1 MDRPSGR
8 HEDFARTNIRPAA
21 SRASSQPLYHSMM
34 KRPSVFGSL
43 AVLVLLAAGLSA
55 HASSLR
61 ETPLVRAIQRAK
73 TGVVNIHSEKT
84 AVGDSLFTSGRDRK
98 VSGMGT
104 GVVIDERGYI
114 ATNYHVVQGVDSLRC
129 TLVDGSTYEA
139 RVVSYDSVKDLAIIK
154 IDATTPLSVMP
165 MGTSSDLLLGEPV
178 VAIGNAFGYEHTV
191 TSGIISALGRD
202 VEVNEKQSYQNLIQT
217 DASINPGNSGGPLLS
232 MDGEVIGINV
242 AIRAGAQRI
251 GFAIPIDDARRTI
264 ARLISIEALDGTTH
278 GLEARDAKSGAT
290 RKLVVQ
296 SASPGSPAAQAGLE
310 PGDVVVKA
318 GSVDVVDGVD
328 LERACLGRAAGDEI
342 AVVVRRGSS
351 EVPLRMKLV
360 EGRTANL
367 GNVVVVNPRG
377 GHPVSTLAAGAAAA
391 WQTLGLKLSQVTLGQ
406 VSGGGTPYRGGMQ
419 VHAVRA
425 GSPAE
430 ANGIRPGDVLVGL
443 HTWETVNFDNVSYVL
458 NHPDFSRFGPLKF
471 YIIRSGETLYGYMKL
486 VSAE

>member
-1 MDRPSGR
+1 
-8 HEDFARTNIRPAA
+8 
-21 SRASSQPLYHSMM
+21 MM
-34 KRPSVFGSL
+34 KRPSALGSF
-43 AVLVLLAAGLSA
+43 AVLVLLAGSLSVQ
-55 HASSLR
+55 ASSLR

-129 TLVDGSTYEA
+129 TLVDGSTYDA
-139 RVVSYDSVKDLAIIK
+139 RVISYDSVKDLAIIK
-154 IDATTPLSVMP
+154 IDATTPLTVMP
-165 MGTSSDLLLGEPV
+165 MGTSSDLMLGEPV

-278 GLEARDAKSGAT
+278 GLDARDAKSGAT

-296 SASPGSPAAQAGLE
+296 SASPGSPAAQAGLQ

-318 GSVDVVDGVD
+318 GSVDVIDSVD
-328 LERACLGRAAGDEI
+328 LERACLGRSAGDEVAI
-342 AVVVRRGSS
+342 VVRRGTS
-351 EVPLRMKLV
+351 EVPLRMKLT
-360 EGRTANL
+360 EGRAASL

-377 GHPVSTLAAGAAAA
+377 GYPVSTLTAGAAAA

-406 VSGGGTPYRGGMQ
+406 VSGGTPYRGGMQ
-419 VHAVRA
+419 VHAVRP

-443 HTWETVNFDNVSYVL
+443 HTWETVNFDNVAYVL

-486 VSAE
+486 VSME

>member
-21 SRASSQPLYHSMM
+21 IRGRLLPPLYHSMM
-34 KRPSVFGSL
+34 KRPSALGSL
-43 AVLVLLAAGLSA
+43 AVLVLLAASLSA

-129 TLVDGSTYEA
+129 TLVDGSTYDA

-154 IDATTPLSVMP
+154 IDATTPLTVMP

-251 GFAIPIDDARRTI
+251 GFAIPIDDARRAI
-264 ARLISIEALDGTTH
+264 ARLISIEAIDGTTH
-278 GLEARDAKSGAT
+278 GLDARDAKSGAT

-296 SASPGSPAAQAGLE
+296 SAAPGSPAAQAGLQS
-310 PGDVVVKA
+310 GDVVVKI
-318 GSVDVVDGVD
+318 GSIDVVDGVD
-328 LERACLGRAAGDEI
+328 LERACLGRSAGDEI
-342 AVVVRRGSS
+342 AIVVRRGSS
-351 EVPLRMKLV
+351 EVPLRMKLA
-360 EGRTANL
+360 ESRAANL
-367 GNVVVVNPRG
+367 GNVVVVNPNG
-377 GHPVSTLAAGAAAA
+377 GYPVSTLAAGAAAA

-406 VSGGGTPYRGGMQ
+406 VSGGTPYRGGMQ
-419 VHAVRA
+419 VHAVRP

-486 VSAE
+486 VSVQ